1 MPGRSPKSDAG
12 IRRPPTPNP
21 WSVMHHSTTLVVLI
35 LALLVA
41 RLEQSMA
48 QKPPAGPAPGQLI
61 DIGGHTMHIRCM
73 GPANGNP
80 TVILEAGGGGFST
93 DWSRVQSIL
102 SSDVRVCAY
111 DRAGLGWSEAGPAPR
126 TMRQEV
132 FELHLLLDA
141 VGAHGPYVLVGQS
154 IGGLLV
160 RLYTA
165 QYPGEITGVV
175 LVDPTHESDMLGSL
189 RYGGWVRL
197 REKALARVVP
207 EPRREGKAATQ
218 YNPEDDYLAEEFQQL
233 YLSRQTNPVPFGD
246 RPLIVLAA
254 GKRPAP
260 PGTSD
265 ELWAQMRIEKD
276 GQRIDLSRLST
287 NSKFVLDPLS
297 THAIHLDNPQLVA
310 RSIKEVLSVASTGA
324 HLKP

>member
-1 MPGRSPKSDAG
+1 
-12 IRRPPTPNP
+12 
-21 WSVMHHSTTLVVLI
+21 
-35 LALLVA
+35 
-41 RLEQSMA
+41 
-48 QKPPAGPAPGQLI
+48 
-61 DIGGHTMHIRCM
+61 M
-73 GPANGNP
+73 GSANGGP
-80 TVILEAGGGGFST
+80 TVILEAGGGGFSS
-93 DWSRVQSIL
+93 DWSRVQNIL
-102 SSDVRVCAY
+102 SPDVPVCAY
-111 DRAGLGWSEAGPAPR
+111 DRAGLGWSEPGPAPR
-126 TMRQEV
+126 TMKQEV

-141 VGAHGPYVLVGQS
+141 AGVHGPYVLVGQS

-160 RLYTA
+160 RLYTG
-165 QYPGEITGVV
+165 QYAGEVMGIV

-218 YNPEDDYLAEEFQQL
+218 YNPDDDYSAEEFQQL
-233 YLSRQTNPVPFGD
+233 YLSRKTNPVPFGD

-276 GQRIDLSRLST
+276 GLRIDLSRLST

-297 THAIHLDNPQLVA
+297 THAMHLDNPQLVA
-310 RSIKEVLSVASTGA
+310 RSIKEVLAAVSTGA
-324 HLKP
+324 RLAH